1 MKNLFLFISLSL
13 LVSSCSIP
21 NMDVIELTQ
30 TIGRVLRKG
39 GKDKV
44 WGLCVVPVYSKVGI
58 STERALQSVVDAV
71 FEKGEMVDS
80 VVRR

>member
-1 MKNLFLFISLSL
+1 
-13 LVSSCSIP
+13 V
-21 NMDVIELTQ
+21 Q
-30 TIGRVLRKG
+30 TVGRVLRKG

-58 STERALQSVVDAV
+58 ATERALQGVVDAV
-71 FEKGEMVDS
+71 FEKGELLDS